1 MNHLQQDNLN
11 PRLQLV
17 AIPPLRP
24 KATTEKENAVVTAS
38 SPSIG
43 LSTGSG
49 IRRRN
54 GELLRYGET
63 IDSFFAIP
71 SINNPGQY
79 RTLCQNV
86 VDNPENALYWGL
98 LFDHAEENNV
108 SKTDLIRLYRR
119 ATSRLTSSDNHPDEN
134 RVSIWLRYAACLR
147 DSGFEKD
154 ATLTLK
160 HIATS
165 FPDRINGMAKFYLL
179 QAQLL
184 ASPDEQR
191 KILQEGIRKNA
202 QPKTDIERA
211 LQLLEETSLK
221 RATVTETN
229 PTITKRSRIEED
241 DNSNMDTSLEGSL
254 DFSEEQRDERNQTV
268 ESKGSIRFQLAPLG
282 KTSVAQVTESC
293 SEKNDK
299 SNAVTETKKL
309 DPRHGCLINERR
321 TTQADI
327 TNKQE
332 NATNS
337 ATKIDSKSLQIPD
350 FRHQKGAP
358 ETTRKVNQAS
368 RTPNKS
374 GSIRTTPKTQK
385 LLAGIQ
391 NNRTGSKRPPLR
403 RLGIQ
408 GKPERVDPLA
418 NQDVMENSDDYTG
431 HVDSKQNGSILVVN
445 AVMNTPCKVVVPKL
459 DLSYMWAWDPD
470 KRNHHITTPATK
482 TNSSLKATGN
492 RSREPLLGK
501 IEETPSLSLSET
513 SNPTVSHSNNSKEG
527 ETNSKISQNVNSGE
541 NRQPGK
547 KSDGRPCNNQRENGG
562 SSQKLEETDSEKKI
576 LSKICLDFLPLVSEE
591 NMIRVN
597 NIPYAKLGVIG
608 KGGSCKVYRALS
620 QDGNVVAIKKVKLER
635 LDKKQIEGY
644 ANEINLLKK
653 LRGNPA
659 IIQMVDSEVDLQR
672 MSIFMVMEA
681 GEADLNHVLQ
691 KQATISDTSGERRL
705 NMNFIRLTWY
715 QMLVAVNA
723 IHEEKIIHGDLKPA
737 NFLFV
742 RGGLKLIDFG
752 IAKAIQSD
760 DTTNIYRE
768 SQIGTLNY
776 MSPESILDSGT
787 CKHGQRMKC
796 GRVRENGLIVLP
808 LHVTLFEL
816 ISCSFGPSRRIFG
829 P

>member
-1 MNHLQQDNLN
+1 MNNLQQDYLL
-11 PRLQLV
+11 PRLQLT

-24 KATTEKENAVVTAS
+24 KATSEKENATVA
-38 SPSIG
+38 SPSI
-43 LSTGSG
+43 SVSSGSG
-49 IRRRN
+49 LRRRN

-63 IDSFFAIP
+63 IDTFFAIP
-71 SINNPGQY
+71 SIKNPEPY

-86 VDNPENALYWGL
+86 VDNPENALAWGL
-98 LFDHAEENNV
+98 LFDHAVENNI

-119 ATSRLTSSDNHPDEN
+119 ATSRLSGSNSPDEN
-134 RVSIWLRYAACLR
+134 IASIWLRYVACLR
-147 DSGFEKD
+147 ESGFEQD

-160 HIATS
+160 HVATS
-165 FPDRINGMAKFYLL
+165 FPDRINGMANFFLL

-191 KILQEGIRKNA
+191 KVLQEGIRKKA
-202 QPKTDIERA
+202 QPVAELEQALER
-211 LQLLEETSLK
+211 LDKSTLK
-221 RATVTETN
+221 RTSGTEVN
-229 PTITKRSRIEED
+229 PNASKRSRIEED

-254 DFSEEQRDERNQTV
+254 DLSDGQPDEINQTA

-282 KTSVAQVTESC
+282 KTYVARVPASS
-293 SEKNDK
+293 SEKNVVV
-299 SNAVTETKKL
+299 SETKSL
-309 DPRHGCLINERR
+309 DPKLGCSINKGR

-327 TNKQE
+327 TNNQE
-332 NATNS
+332 T
-337 ATKIDSKSLQIPD
+337 TTDSVNKVEERSLQFPD
-350 FRHQKGAP
+350 FRYQKGDLEVA
-358 ETTRKVNQAS
+358 RKVEQDAI
-368 RTPNKS
+368 TPHRN
-374 GSIRTTPKTQK
+374 GSIRTTPKMQK

-408 GKPERVDPLA
+408 GKPERVDPSA
-418 NQDVMENSDDYTG
+418 NQTVLENSDDETD
-431 HVDSKQNGSILVVN
+431 HVDSKEKESMLAANVV
-445 AVMNTPCKVVVPKL
+445 MKTPGKAIVPKM

-482 TNSSLKATGN
+482 TNSSLKATGHK
-492 RSREPLLGK
+492 SREPLLGK

-513 SNPTVSHSNNSKEG
+513 SNPTASRSHDAKEG
-527 ETNSKISQNVNSGE
+527 EGNSKSSQNENTGETSPCCNNS
-541 NRQPGK
+541 N
-547 KSDGRPCNNQRENGG
+547 GRPSHDNRSNGG
-562 SSQKLEETDSEKKI
+562 SSQKAKAPDSKNKI
-576 LSKICLDFLPLVSEE
+576 PPKVCVDFLPLVCEE

-597 NIPYAKLGVIG
+597 KIPYAKLGVIG

-620 QDGNVVAIKKVKLER
+620 QDGNVYAIKKVKLER

-659 IIQMVDSEVDLQR
+659 IIQMVDSEVDLLR
-672 MSIFMVMEA
+672 KSIFMVMEA

-691 KQATISDTSGERRL
+691 KQATISETSGERRL

-742 RGGLKLIDFG
+742 RGALKLIDFG

-787 CKHGQRMKC
+787 CKNGQRMKC
-796 GRVRENGLIVLP
+796 GRVSEKILNCAYTVSIHDLTNV
-808 LHVTLFEL
+808 HCFA
-816 ISCSFGPSRRIFG
+816 CSRPIFG
-829 P
+829 L